1 MSNFWPVIVLRFV
14 PLFFIIAVCIGIVFY
29 PGGNIH
35 NPEQAGYSLTHNFLS
50 DLGGY
55 QSHSDEVNFISGFF
69 FNMGMF
75 LFATV
80 GIAFLFV
87 ARLFRED
94 SLNTGLASVGSMFFL
109 VGTVFFAA
117 VGLTPYDLYLD
128 LHVFFAVN
136 AFRLMVPG
144 SALYLVVLLRSEV
157 SNRYTLFTA
166 TYLACVVAYVIY
178 QLVSGNALDSPEEMI
193 RQASIQ
199 KLIVLVTVMTMFSLS
214 FAFQRQLD
222 LLQASTVNLASN
234 P

>member
-1 MSNFWPVIVLRFV
+1 
-14 PLFFIIAVCIGIVFY
+14 
-29 PGGNIH
+29 
-35 NPEQAGYSLTHNFLS
+35 
-50 DLGGY
+50 
-55 QSHSDEVNFISGFF
+55 
-69 FNMGMF
+69 
-75 LFATV
+75 
-80 GIAFLFV
+80 
-87 ARLFRED
+87 
-94 SLNTGLASVGSMFFL
+94 
-109 VGTVFFAA
+109 
-117 VGLTPYDLYLD
+117 
-128 LHVFFAVN
+128 VN

-222 LLQASTVNLASN
+222 LLQASTVNLASTS
-234 P
+234 

>member
-1 MSNFWPVIVLRFV
+1 MDNFWTVKILRFV
-14 PLFFIIAVCIGIVFY
+14 SVFFLGSVCIAMYFY

-35 NPEQAGYSLTHNFLS
+35 DPEQIGYSFTHNFLS

-128 LHVFFAVN
+128 LHIFFAVN

-144 SALYLVVLLRSEV
+144 SALYLIILLRSEV
-157 SNRYTLFTA
+157 NNRYALFNA
-166 TYLACVVAYVIY
+166 TYLTCVVAYVIY
-178 QLVSGNALDSPEEMI
+178 QLVSGSALDSPEEMV
-193 RQASIQ
+193 RQASMQ
-199 KLIVLVTVMTMFSLS
+199 KLIVVATVMALFSLS
-214 FAFQRQLD
+214 FAF
-222 LLQASTVNLASN
+222 
-234 P
+234 